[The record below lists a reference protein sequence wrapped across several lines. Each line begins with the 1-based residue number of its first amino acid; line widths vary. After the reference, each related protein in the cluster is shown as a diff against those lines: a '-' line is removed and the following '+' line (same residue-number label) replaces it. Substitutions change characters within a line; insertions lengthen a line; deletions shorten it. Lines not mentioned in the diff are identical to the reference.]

1 MTKLLTDNRVVA
13 GLFFFLIFVNAIALQ
28 NGWYHG

>member
-13 GLFFFLIFVNAIALQ
+13 GLFFFLIVVNAFAIQ
-28 NGWYHG
+28 NGWYNA